1 MDCKIIYPLYNMNKF
16 KNYLIITILFS
27 ALTASAS
34 LCDRNRITDKED
46 KSGYLSDLE
55 REVIDELNF
64 ARTHPSDY
72 SVYLIE
78 YSKLFAGREL
88 REDGETTILTKE
100 GRSAVNEAIRFL
112 RNQKP
117 LPYLIASKGMSK
129 AAEDMVRMQGRTSQ
143 IGHIGRD
150 GSTFAERISKYGKWD
165 GSCSENIDYGNNKAR
180 RIVMALIIDDGVS
193 NRGHRKSIFNPAFK
207 RVGVACGQHQKY
219 QYMCVIEYAVRYTE
233 N

>member
-1 MDCKIIYPLYNMNKF
+1 MMKF
-16 KNYLIITILFS
+16 KNYLLIILIFNSFVTF
-27 ALTASAS
+27 ASSRNLKGSSERQDNAS
-34 LCDRNRITDKED
+34 
-46 KSGYLSDLE
+46 YLSELE
-55 REVIDELNF
+55 REVVDELNF

-78 YSKLFAGREL
+78 YSKLFVGREL

-100 GRSAVNEAIRFL
+100 GKSAVNEAIRFL

-117 LPYLIASKGMSK
+117 LSYLIASKGMSK
-129 AAEDMVRMQGRTSQ
+129 GAEDMVSMQETTTQ
-143 IGHIGRD
+143 IGHNGRD
-150 GSTFAERISKYGKWD
+150 GSTFAERISRYGKWD

-193 NRGHRKSIFNPAFK
+193 NRGHRKSIFNPVFK
-207 RVGVACGQHQKY
+207 RVGVSCGQHQKY

>member
-1 MDCKIIYPLYNMNKF
+1 MNIFRNTFII
-16 KNYLIITILFS
+16 IILFS
-27 ALTASAS
+27 TLSASAS
-34 LCDRNRITDKED
+34 PRDRITDKQD
-46 KSGYLSDLE
+46 NFGYLSELE
-55 REVIDELNF
+55 RDVVDELNF

-78 YSKLFAGREL
+78 YSRLFVGREL

-100 GRSAVNEAIRFL
+100 GKSAVNEAIRFL
-112 RNQKP
+112 RNQKS
-117 LPYLIASKGMSK
+117 LSYLVASIGMSK
-129 AAEDMVRMQGRTSQ
+129 AAEDMVRMQGATTQ
-143 IGHIGRD
+143 IGHNGRD
-150 GSTFAERISKYGKWD
+150 GSTFAERISRYGRWD

-193 NRGHRKSIFNPAFK
+193 NRGHRKSIFNPVFK

>member
-1 MDCKIIYPLYNMNKF
+1 MYKL
-16 KNYLIITILFS
+16 KNYLFIIILFNT
-27 ALTASAS
+27 LTIFASPYE
-34 LCDRNRITDKED
+34 RNRITDKED
-46 KSGYLSDLE
+46 NFGYLSDLE

-64 ARTHPSDY
+64 ARMQPSEYAD
-72 SVYLIE
+72 YLIA
-78 YSKLFAGREL
+78 YSELFVGREL
-88 REDGETTILTKE
+88 RERGEITVLTRE

-129 AAEDMVRMQGRTSQ
+129 AAEDMVRMQGTTSQ
-143 IGHIGRD
+143 IGHNGRD
-150 GSTFAERISKYGKWD
+150 GSTFADRVSRYGTWE

-207 RVGVACGQHQKY
+207 RVGLACGQHQRF
-219 QYMCVIEYAVRYTE
+219 QYMCVIELAARYSE
-233 N
+233 KQFGSL